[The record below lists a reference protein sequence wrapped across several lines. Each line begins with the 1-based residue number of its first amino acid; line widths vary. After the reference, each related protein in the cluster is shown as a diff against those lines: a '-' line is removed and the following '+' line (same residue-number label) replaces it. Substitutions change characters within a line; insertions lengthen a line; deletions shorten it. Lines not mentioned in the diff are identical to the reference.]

1 MRDASVYIVDDHPVV
16 RAGVAEYVDHL
27 SGLTVCGTADSA
39 EAALD
44 EIDDAA
50 PDLVLIDLSLPQ
62 MTGIGLIQALRKSS
76 VVRRL
81 CVLSGHYGSGYVEQA
96 LAAGADGYILKGD
109 PTELERGVR
118 ALLAG
123 ERFVSGRLTAAHY
136 PARERSER
144 ERTGTSSTE
153 PSGGKRV
160 LIVDDNTDAANTL
173 AMLLRAWGHSA
184 SAAFDGMSAVRIALE
199 AVPDVVLIDISLPDI
214 DGTEVAKRL
223 RAHPST
229 CAATLIALSGYT
241 LTGQQ
246 HRQFDKHFTKPVDMD
261 ELESFF
267 ETKRERATPSAPRHV
282 RG

>member
-1 MRDASVYIVDDHPVV
+1 
-16 RAGVAEYVDHL
+16 
-27 SGLTVCGTADSA
+27 
-39 EAALD
+39 
-44 EIDDAA
+44 
-50 PDLVLIDLSLPQ
+50 
-62 MTGIGLIQALRKSS
+62 MTGIGLIQALRKST
-76 VVRRL
+76 VARRL
-81 CVLSGHYGSGYVEQA
+81 CVLSGHYGAGYVEQA
-96 LAAGADGYILKGD
+96 VAAGADGYILKGD
-109 PTELERGVR
+109 PTDLERGVR

-123 ERFVSGRLTAAHY
+123 ERFVSGRLAA
-136 PARERSER
+136 PRDPSTQRIER
-144 ERTGTSSTE
+144 ERVGTSSSE

-160 LIVDDNTDAANTL
+160 LVVDDNTDAANTL

-199 AVPDVVLIDISLPDI
+199 AVPDVVLIDIALPDI

-229 CAATLIALSGYT
+229 CAARLVALSGYT

-246 HRQFDKHFTKPVDMD
+246 QRQFDKHFTKPVDMD

-267 ETKRERATPSAPRHV
+267 ETTRERATPSHAPRHG